1 MIREKKDRGSALPEV
16 SSLNRS
22 TFPKRGVLNRRGKS
36 PHHRGWSVFSI
47 YSWVVWGFII
57 IWVVK
62 DAILFPF
69 VRRAYDWDRPQGAN
83 SMVAARGIAK
93 ERLTPSGYV
102 QIRGELW
109 KAALMEGSSPLEKGE
124 RVRDEGAFG
133 LRLAV
138 VHSTIDEEGE
148 ND

>member
-1 MIREKKDRGSALPEV
+1 
-16 SSLNRS
+16 
-22 TFPKRGVLNRRGKS
+22 
-36 PHHRGWSVFSI
+36 
-47 YSWVVWGFII
+47 
-57 IWVVK
+57 
-62 DAILFPF
+62 
-69 VRRAYDWDRPQGAN
+69 
-83 SMVAARGIAK
+83 MVAARGIAK